1 MRQVLELQRATFTFD
16 PDQHAGDC
24 PFCGQSIVTET
35 GAHKQIKPAAVLPFE
50 IPETRARERVRAW
63 LKGLW
68 FAPGRLVRMGQTD
81 GALHGVYLPYWTYDS
96 DTETAYRGRRGEVYM
111 EPVKVRVRVDGRDVV
126 RTKMVQK
133 VRWYPARG
141 RVRRHFDDV
150 LILASRSLPTW
161 MTDRLEPWDLG
172 GLKPYT
178 AHYLTGFQAEAYQIE
193 LREGFSAAHERM
205 KSRIAADVRMDI
217 GGDLQRIE
225 QMDIQHH
232 EPTFKHILLPLWL
245 GAFRYGGKTYHVSV
259 NGQNGEVQGE
269 RPYSVWKI
277 LLLVL
282 VIGAIGAALGWA
294 YIQQLPPDA
303 FR

>member
-1 MRQVLELQRATFTFD
+1 M
-16 PDQHAGDC
+16 
-24 PFCGQSIVTET
+24 
-35 GAHKQIKPAAVLPFE
+35 
-50 IPETRARERVRAW
+50 RAW

-68 FAPGRLVRMGQTD
+68 FAPNRLVKRMGQTS

-96 DTETAYRGRRGEVYM
+96 DTDTSLPRPARRDLSRAGQG
-111 EPVKVRVRVDGRDVV
+111 PGPRQWPRCRAS
-126 RTKMVQK
+126 TKMVQK

-141 RVRRHFDDV
+141 RVQRHFDDV

-178 AHYLTGFQAEAYQIE
+178 AHYLTGFQAEAYQVE

-232 EPTFKHILLPLWL
+232 RPSFKHILLPLWL

-282 VIGAIGAALGWA
+282 IIGAIGAALGWA
-294 YIQQLPPDA
+294 YVQQLPPDA